1 MCAAFAAIG
10 GLLFGYDQGVIS
22 VTLVMDHF
30 LNRFPEVS
38 DHAPGAGFKKG
49 LMTAMI
55 TLGAF
60 IGALNQGWIADW
72 ASRKRSIMISV
83 VIFTIGSAI
92 QTGAVNYDMLVAGRF
107 IGGVGIGMCVNH
119 LPYCFALSC
128 LHFLHGI

>member
-1 MCAAFAAIG
+1 MGSGFRGLFSSPYVAMCAAFAAIG

-30 LNRFPEVS
+30 LNRFPKVS
-38 DHAPGAGFKKG
+38 DHAPGAGFKG

-60 IGALNQGWIADW
+60 IGAPNQGWIADW

-83 VIFTIGSAI
+83 VVFTIGSAI
-92 QTGAVNYDMLVAGRF
+92 QTGAVN
-107 IGGVGIGMCVNH
+107 
-119 LPYCFALSC
+119 
-128 LHFLHGI
+128 